1 MCMGGGGQ
9 PRSTITVPDYGGY
22 DRMFD
27 MQQDAVMAQINGQ
40 TQTLQQQL
48 DASMSKITEVREQ
61 IRDFKVEQAEDQEK
75 LEDQAQRLSVLM
87 GTPTPEPSA
96 QAPEIGVR
104 ERGINTRKGKKSLR
118 IGRKVAKG
126 SAKGSGLN
134 II

>member
-1 MCMGGGGQ
+1 MCMGGGSQ
-9 PRSTITVPDYGGY
+9 PRATITVPDYGGY

-27 MQQDAVMAQINGQ
+27 MQKDAVMAQINGQ
-40 TQTLQQQL
+40 TRTLQQQL
-48 DASMSKITEVREQ
+48 DASMSKITGVREQ